1 MGVTLRPIPE
11 QQEEGKEVFEETVVV
26 LGPEHLWQQE
36 VGTLVDLYNVEVI
49 TEMEDT
55 KRPESKK
62 SEEMASLEEEEN
74 EDNDD
79 PVSVELGELKA
90 RALRL
95 SEQLALL
102 STSSKGLLE
111 GDGEDQHVYS
121 VGRQDPAGVIDHQ
134 VELDTSVLQQGLDEK
149 IIGESELSSPESS
162 LVETEDIPGME
173 SVQERW
179 GDRKSGMRRKM
190 ELKISSP
197 TSSIMKSFS
206 PMASPLSSPLSS
218 PTKSSK

>member
-11 QQEEGKEVFEETVVV
+11 QREEGKEVFEETVEA
-26 LGPEHLWQQE
+26 LEPEHLWQRE

-55 KRPESKK
+55 KRPENTKA
-62 SEEMASLEEEEN
+62 EEMAGPGEEDN

-102 STSSKGLLE
+102 STTSKGLLE
-111 GDGEDQHVYS
+111 GDGEDQHVYNA
-121 VGRQDPAGVIDHQ
+121 GQQDPPDVIEHQ

-149 IIGESELSSPESS
+149 MLGESELSSPESS
-162 LVETEDIPGME
+162 LVETEDIPC
-173 SVQERW
+173 
-179 GDRKSGMRRKM
+179 
-190 ELKISSP
+190 
-197 TSSIMKSFS
+197 
-206 PMASPLSSPLSS
+206 
-218 PTKSSK
+218 